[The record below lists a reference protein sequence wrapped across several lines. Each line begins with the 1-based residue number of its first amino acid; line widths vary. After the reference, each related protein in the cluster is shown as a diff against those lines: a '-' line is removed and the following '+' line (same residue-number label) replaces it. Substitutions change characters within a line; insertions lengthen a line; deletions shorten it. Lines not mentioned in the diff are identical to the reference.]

1 MEKLFQQ
8 IFYDQSIRILDDSGR
23 TNLFNRPYS
32 AISSFA
38 IEDSIATAVGKGKAP
53 MSVRFWV
60 HERTLVLG
68 IPDARLPYLEDGVR
82 YVRSLGY
89 NVIVRNS
96 GGLAVLLDRNVLN
109 VSLILPSSRNLSIH
123 DGYDLMYTLVQQLL
137 EREETHVQAYEI
149 VGSYCPGDYDL
160 SINGKKFAGI
170 SQRRVREGISVQ
182 MYLDVAG
189 SSYERAKLVKQ
200 FYTHAKRNEPTRFSY
215 PKVNPHVMASLSELL
230 QKEFS
235 VQEMKDR
242 FVHLLVRHGAKV
254 RTDSYTPTEEVL
266 FHNRIMQMEKRNEVL
281 RF

>member
-23 TNLFNRPYS
+23 TNLFNLPYS

-38 IEDSIATAVGKGKAP
+38 IEDSIATAVGKGTAP

-123 DGYDLMYTLVQQLL
+123 DGYDIMYTLVQQLL

-215 PKVNPHVMASLSELL
+215 PKVKPHLMASLSSILNKEITVQDILTRLTQLINRYTTSLTKDHFTQTELT
-230 QKEFS
+230 Q
-235 VQEMKDR
+235 
-242 FVHLLVRHGAKV
+242 
-254 RTDSYTPTEEVL
+254 
-266 FHNRIMQMEKRNEVL
+266 FHKRLEQMHKRNEKI
-281 RF
+281 RP